1 VADRGPRILVFHPAL
16 ASYRVDLFNALARG
30 GQTRI
35 VFLSGK
41 LPYDAHGNESISSN
55 ALHCDHGILR
65 DAWVSRGRI
74 IPIGL
79 RHELAAFAPDVVV
92 THEFSL
98 ASAWMAL
105 QGPARRP
112 AWVAW
117 TALSP
122 VQLKSMRGPR
132 LQIAR
137 MLAHR
142 ADSLLTY
149 SLEAGSALATAA
161 HVSLQK
167 IFTCANHQSRERLL
181 AVIKRVLPDVVRE
194 CEPLGLRHQRIVVV
208 VGRLVPTKN
217 IAVTIRA
224 FAAAFPHDD
233 RTALV
238 VIGEGPE
245 RANLLDEASR
255 LRIGSRVH
263 FLGHRHHDHVLG
275 WLAVSSLHV
284 LASTVEPFGA
294 VVGEGL
300 VAGTPAIVSRAAGA
314 AHLAIPEGN
323 GGVFDPTDEPQLAS
337 LIRSFEP
344 RMRDVNDLAHSPRC
358 SLIAPSVEDDA
369 CGFLAACHSAIA
381 TRAEHD

>member
-1 VADRGPRILVFHPAL
+1 VAHRAPRILVFHPAL

-30 GQTRI
+30 AQTRI
-35 VFLSGK
+35 VFLSDE
-41 LPYDAHGNESISSN
+41 LPYDARGNESIDSN
-55 ALHCDHGILR
+55 DLRCDHGVLR
-65 DAWVSRGRI
+65 DAWVARGRI

-105 QGPARRP
+105 QGSSRRP
-112 AWVAW
+112 AWVVW

-122 VQLKSMRGPR
+122 MQIASLRGPR

-149 SLEAGSALATAA
+149 SLEAASALSSAA
-161 HVSLQK
+161 RVSLQK
-167 IFTCANHQSRERLL
+167 IFTCANHQSRERLRE
-181 AVIKRVLPDVVRE
+181 VIKRVLPDVVHE
-194 CEPLGLRHQRIVVV
+194 CRLLGLQHRRIVVV

-245 RANLLDEASR
+245 RANLLAEASR
-255 LRIGSRVH
+255 LGIGSRVH

-300 VAGTPAIVSRAAGA
+300 VAGTPALVSRAAGA

-344 RMRDVNDLAHSPRC
+344 RMRDVNDLAHSPRS
-358 SLIAPSVEDDA
+358 SLTAPSVEDDA
-369 CGFLAACHSAIA
+369 SGFLAACHSAIA

>member
-1 VADRGPRILVFHPAL
+1 MADRAPRILVFHPAL
-16 ASYRVDLFNALARG
+16 ASYRVDLFNSLARG

-35 VFLSGK
+35 VFLSDE
-41 LPYDAHGNESISSN
+41 LPYDAHGNESIDSN
-55 ALHCDHGILR
+55 DLRCDHGVLR
-65 DAWVSRGRI
+65 DAWVARGRI

-105 QGPARRP
+105 QGSARRP

-122 VQLKSMRGPR
+122 VQLACLRGPR

-149 SLEAGSALATAA
+149 SHEAASALSSAA
-161 HVSLQK
+161 RVSLKK
-167 IFTCANHQSRERLL
+167 IFTCANHQSRERLRE
-181 AVIKRVLPDVVRE
+181 VIKRVLPDVVHE
-194 CEPLGLRHQRIVVV
+194 CGLLGVQHRRIVVV
-208 VGRLVPTKN
+208 VGRLVLTKN

-224 FAAAFPHDD
+224 FAAAFPHDA

-245 RANLLDEASR
+245 RANLLAEASR
-255 LRIGSRVH
+255 LGIESRVH

-300 VAGTPAIVSRAAGA
+300 VAGTPALVSRAAGA

-344 RMRDVNDLAHSPRC
+344 RMRDVNDLAHSPRS

-369 CGFLAACHSAIA
+369 SGFLAACHSAIA